1 MNANLHRRIEALE
14 KRLSP
19 EKTKIRVVYTLVD
32 ELGVERIVGDAFPE
46 LDEFGN
52 ERVMGEEFS
61 SLPDHDMHVRFVTAR
76 NAQQHS
82 L

>member
-52 ERVMGEEFS
+52 ERIVAEGS
-61 SLPDHDMHVRFVTAR
+61 RLPDHDMHVRFVTAS
-76 NAQQHS
+76 NDQQHA